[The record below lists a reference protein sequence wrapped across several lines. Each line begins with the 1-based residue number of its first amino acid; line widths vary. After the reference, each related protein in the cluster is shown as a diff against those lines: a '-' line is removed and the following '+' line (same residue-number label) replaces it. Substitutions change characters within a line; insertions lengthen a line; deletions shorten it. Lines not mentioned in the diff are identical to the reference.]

1 MSRIGK
7 MPIALPKGVSVTV
20 QGSTVEVKG
29 PKGTL
34 TQAIPDRV
42 DVQVEGEVVTVKRK
56 SDSRQDRAYHGLVRA
71 LVANMVTGV
80 STGFTKEL
88 EIVGVGYRAEM
99 KDAQTIGFSMGH
111 SHPVEYH
118 LPAGIQAEIEGRGTK
133 IKLTGVDKAV
143 LGQVA
148 ANIRAIRPPEP
159 YKGKG
164 IKLADER
171 IRRKV
176 GKTGAA

>member
-7 MPIALPKGVSVTV
+7 MPIALPQGVTVTV
-20 QGSTVEVKG
+20 QGSTVQVKG
-29 PKGTL
+29 PRGTL
-34 TQAIPDRV
+34 SQRIPERVEVRV
-42 DVQVEGEVVTVKRK
+42 DGQTVTMHRK
-56 SDSRQDRAYHGLVRA
+56 SESRQDRAYHGLARA

-80 STGFTKEL
+80 SVGFTKEL
-88 EIVGVGYRAEM
+88 EIVGVGYRAEL
-99 KDAQTIGFSMGH
+99 KDARNIDFNMGH
-111 SHPVEYH
+111 SHPVIFE
-118 LPAGIQAEIEGRGTK
+118 LPEGVTAEIEGRGTK
-133 IKLTGVDKAV
+133 IKLTANDKAL

-164 IKLADER
+164 IKFADER

>member
-7 MPIALPKGVSVTV
+7 MPVALPKGVSVTV

-29 PKGTL
+29 PRGTL
-34 TQAIPDRV
+34 SQRIPDRV
-42 DVQVEGEVVTVKRK
+42 EVKVDGETVTVHRK
-56 SDSRQDRAYHGLVRA
+56 SDSRQDRAFHGLVRA
-71 LVANMVTGV
+71 LLANMVTGV
-80 STGFTKEL
+80 SAGFTKEL

-99 KDAQTIGFSMGH
+99 KDARNIDFSMGH
-111 SHPVEYH
+111 SHPVVFE
-118 LPAGIQAEIEGRGTK
+118 LPEGVTAEIEGRGTK
-133 IKLTGVDKAV
+133 IKLTGIDKAV